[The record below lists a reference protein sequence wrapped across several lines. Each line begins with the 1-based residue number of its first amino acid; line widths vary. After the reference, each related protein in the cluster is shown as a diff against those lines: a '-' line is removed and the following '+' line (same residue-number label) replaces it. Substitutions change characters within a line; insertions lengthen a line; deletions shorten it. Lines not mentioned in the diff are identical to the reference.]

1 MLFQEIETAK
11 VTQQFQKSNPLI
23 RKFAKN
29 KPKIRQ
35 LLNKTSPIISN
46 PQVTKKKPQIQ
57 KKQAQIRRKNA
68 RLATM
73 VLSPIVRIPIG
84 R

>member
-29 KPKIRQ
+29 KPKNRQ
-35 LLNKTSPIISN
+35 FLNKISPIISN
-46 PQVTKKKPQIQ
+46 PQVTKKNRKF
-57 KKQAQIRRKNA
+57 RKNKPKFA
-68 RLATM
+68 GKTQGWQQWSS
-73 VLSPIVRIPIG
+73 VL
-84 R
+84 

>member
-29 KPKIRQ
+29 KPKNKQ
-35 LLNKTSPIISN
+35 FLNKTSPKISN
-46 PQVTKKKPQIQ
+46 PQLSKKTANSEKNKPKFAGKTQ
-57 KKQAQIRRKNA
+57 
-68 RLATM
+68 
-73 VLSPIVRIPIG
+73 G
-84 R
+84 RQHCNSHS